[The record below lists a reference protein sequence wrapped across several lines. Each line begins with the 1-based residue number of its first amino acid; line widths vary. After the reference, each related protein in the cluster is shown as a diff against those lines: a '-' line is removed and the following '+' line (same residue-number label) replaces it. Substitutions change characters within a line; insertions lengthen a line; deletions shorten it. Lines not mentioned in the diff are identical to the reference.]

1 MIRNFLFS
9 ILFFTGII
17 FISIIFL
24 PSFFLPKQVV
34 LMGGK
39 LMGHWASFCLRFV
52 LSVKISIKGR
62 ENIIN
67 NEKFFIAASHQSMF
81 ETFYLQTIFNSPV
94 FILKKELLLIPIF
107 GWYLKKI
114 GSISIKRNKVT
125 KDNLGFF
132 DDISKM
138 MATSNRPLIIFPQG
152 TRVLQKGASRIY
164 EQLNVACQPVAINSG
179 YVWPKKGKKKSNKTI
194 TISILKPIPSGLTKE
209 NFIQI
214 LEKNIYSELDQ
225 NHLDLLLVLVN
236 QYH

>member
-1 MIRNFLFS
+1 MKRNFLFS

-34 LMGGK
+34 LLGGK
-39 LMGHWASFCLRFV
+39 LMGYWASFCLRFV
-52 LSVKISIKGR
+52 LSVKISIKGK
-62 ENIIN
+62 ENIID

-94 FILKKELLLIPIF
+94 FILKKELLIIPIF

-132 DDISKM
+132 YDVSKM
-138 MATSNRPLIIFPQG
+138 IANSNRPLIIFPQG
-152 TRVLQKGASRIY
+152 TRVLPDERPPFKKGASRIY
-164 EQLNVACQPVAINSG
+164 EQLNIACQPVAINSG
-179 YVWPKKGKKKSNKTI
+179 YVWPKKGEKKTNKTI
-194 TISILKPIPSGLTKE
+194 TISILKPIPSGLSKE
-209 NFIQI
+209 VFIKS
-214 LEKNIYSELDQ
+214 LENDIYQEL
-225 NHLDLLLVLVN
+225 NLLN
-236 QYH
+236 